1 MKKHWIE
8 NIIAGSYAVALHI
21 VLVVLLFIGFGSD
34 TKKIIAPAAVNIVQA
49 TVLDEQQVLDDIS
62 DRKARLEAQEEE
74 ENARIEGIKQK
85 VAEEKAAKEKAELE
99 REKEKL
105 RVERENQRQ
114 LELERDKKVAEQK
127 KKEAEAKQKSEAE
140 KKRFAKEK
148 RLLEEKKAAE
158 RQKKKEVEEQKR
170 KAEEAKKLK
179 AEKERKAAEEKKR
192 QEVEKKRLADEA
204 RRKKEEADRLLQES
218 LAAEE
223 QEREDNRISAVV
235 AQYQGIIRQRIK
247 RYWSEP
253 GNATQ
258 GMQCT
263 LRVTLLPGGDVREVT
278 VIKSSG
284 NAVFD
289 RSAESAVYK
298 AAPWAQPS
306 DPKAAAALRD
316 FTFVFRP
323 K

>member
-21 VLVVLLFIGFGSD
+21 VLVVLLFIGFGSE
-34 TKKIIAPAAVNIVQA
+34 TKQVIAPAAVDIVQA

-62 DRKARLEAQEEE
+62 DRKARLEAQKEE
-74 ENARIEGIKQK
+74 ENARIEAIKQQ
-85 VAEEKAAKEKAELE
+85 EIEQKAAKEKAELE

-105 RVERENQRQ
+105 RVEREKQRQ
-114 LELERDKKVAEQK
+114 LEAEREKKKAEQK
-127 KKEAEAKQKSEAE
+127 KKEEDAKQKVEAE
-140 KKRFAKEK
+140 KKRLAEEE
-148 RLLEEKKAAE
+148 RLVEEKKAAE
-158 RQKKKEVEEQKR
+158 LKKKKAVEEEKR
-170 KAEEAKKLK
+170 KVEEAKKLK
-179 AEKERKAAEEKKR
+179 AEKERKEAEEKKR
-192 QEVEKKRLADEA
+192 KEAEKKRLAEEA
-204 RRKKEEADRLLQES
+204 RRKQEEADRLLQES

-223 QEREDNRISAVV
+223 QEREDNRISGVV
-235 AQYQGIIRQRIK
+235 NQHMGMIRQRIK

-263 LRVTLLPGGDVREVT
+263 LRVTLLPGGDVREVA

-284 NAVFD
+284 NAIFD

-298 AAPWAQPS
+298 AAPWPQPS